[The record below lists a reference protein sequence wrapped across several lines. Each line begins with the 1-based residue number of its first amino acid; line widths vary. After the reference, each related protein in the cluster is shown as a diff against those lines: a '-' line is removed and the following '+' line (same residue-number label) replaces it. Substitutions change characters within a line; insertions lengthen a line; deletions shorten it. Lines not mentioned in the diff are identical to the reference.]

1 MNTEK
6 FKNKF
11 RIQSNRLSN
20 FDYSS
25 SGAYFVTICANNR
38 ENVFGEIVNG
48 EIILNDIGQI
58 VEEEILAT
66 EKIRKNVI
74 IDEFVIMPNH
84 VHVIIFLNNEED
96 YYPVSVETHMP
107 VVETHCNASLQQP
120 QSGQQFGLK
129 GQSSIYKNKV
139 GPQKNNVCSIIRG
152 LKGGITNRINS
163 KYCVKTNCF
172 SPIITADTIA
182 TVETHCNASLQP
194 QPSLQ
199 PFSWQQNYHDRI
211 IRNEQELFKIRKYI
225 SENPQKWELDKNF
238 LEN

>member
-84 VHVIIFLNNEED
+84 VHVIIFLNNED
-96 YYPVSVETHMP
+96 YNCP
-107 VVETHCNASLQQP
+107 A
-120 QSGQQFGLK
+120 
-129 GQSSIYKNKV
+129 
-139 GPQKNNVCSIIRG
+139 
-152 LKGGITNRINS
+152 RI
-163 KYCVKTNCF
+163 
-172 SPIITADTIA
+172 P
-182 TVETHCNASLQP
+182 VETHCNASLQP

-211 IRNEQELFKIRKYI
+211 IRNEQELFKIRKY
-225 SENPQKWELDKNF
+225 
-238 LEN
+238 

>member
-84 VHVIIFLNNEED
+84 VHVIIFLNNE
-96 YYPVSVETHMP
+96 
-107 VVETHCNASLQQP
+107 
-120 QSGQQFGLK
+120 
-129 GQSSIYKNKV
+129 
-139 GPQKNNVCSIIRG
+139 
-152 LKGGITNRINS
+152 
-163 KYCVKTNCF
+163 
-172 SPIITADTIA
+172 
-182 TVETHCNASLQP
+182 
-194 QPSLQ
+194 
-199 PFSWQQNYHDRI
+199 
-211 IRNEQELFKIRKYI
+211 
-225 SENPQKWELDKNF
+225 
-238 LEN
+238 